1 MAEKNINDFP
11 EFNEDCYEE
20 CEDHFKVIRRNL
32 LELEKFIDSKMIDQ
46 QVLDELSRSFHTLK
60 GLTGMIGQRD
70 AEKLAHLQEN
80 ILNVLSG
87 KNIRLSE
94 PLLNGLFEG
103 LKGLESIIDALK
115 KEELVPD
122 LKVLTEKLNAVSLP
136 YTFNEN
142 TNGIKEEIIDIKEE
156 IKDIKK
162 EMPKSNGNNFYY
174 TITFSPSTELFE
186 KGINVTSIKKQIES
200 IGEIKRSNPVV
211 LEAGKVA
218 FEFTLYSNLLKPE
231 IEKIFDSSVNIVE
244 TKIFEDIENQ
254 QEVSRS
260 NSPGFE
266 LKSDKTFALTN
277 IVRVDLNRLDDLMKM
292 VGDLVV
298 SRSRLEDQ
306 LKGIENKMPT
316 QESRILQET
325 VLLIERQL
333 RLLREGVMRIR
344 LIPIGEIFER
354 MHFVI
359 RDMIKESK
367 KDIILNLSGKE
378 TEIDKIVVEK
388 MLDPLLHLVRNAVS
402 HGIETSEERIE
413 KGKSPKGQIF
423 LRAFTSGD
431 SVIIEVQD
439 DGIGIDKK
447 KVLNEAIE
455 RGIIAPQE
463 DLTDTELLEIIFS
476 QGFSTRKEADM
487 ASGRGVGMAVVK
499 KIVQE
504 LGGTIELDTEIGLGT
519 KFTLQL
525 PLTLAIIDALI
536 LKVGGHRFAMPQPL
550 ITEVLRIEAAAVT
563 HIENNQLIPYR
574 NGVIP
579 VINLSNYFNLPDLSN
594 GSYHVLV
601 VGMGSKAVGLMAD
614 KILSL
619 KEIVVR
625 PIPDQLIHIEGVSGA
640 TELGDSQALLILDP
654 TSLIKAITQKKIN
667 IKNIKSLRNKSSK
680 EVKL

>member
-1 MAEKNINDFP
+1 MAEKNINDFS

-87 KNIRLSE
+87 KNISLTE

-103 LKGLESIIDALK
+103 LKGLESIIEALR
-115 KEELVPD
+115 KEESVPD
-122 LKVLTEKLNAVSLP
+122 LKVLTEKLNSISLP
-136 YTFNEN
+136 ITETEK
-142 TNGIKEEIIDIKEE
+142 TNASIEE
-156 IKDIKK
+156 IKEIKK
-162 EMPKSNGNNFYY
+162 EMPKSKGDNFYY

-186 KGINVTSIKKQIES
+186 KGVNVNSIKKQIES

-218 FEFTLYSNLLKPE
+218 FEFMLRSNLLKPE
-231 IEKIFDSSVNIVE
+231 IEKIFDKNVSIIE
-244 TKIFEDIENQ
+244 TKKFEAVENQ
-254 QEVSRS
+254 YEVTIS
-260 NSPGFE
+260 NGSGIE
-266 LKSDKTFALTN
+266 TRRDKSFAITN

-306 LKGIENKMPT
+306 LKGIETKMPT
-316 QESRILQET
+316 QESRVLQET
-325 VLLIERQL
+325 VLIIERQL

-354 MHFVI
+354 MHFVV

-367 KDIILNLSGKE
+367 KDIVLNLSGKE

-402 HGIETSEERIE
+402 HGIETAEERIE
-413 KGKSPKGQIF
+413 KGKSPKGHIF

-431 SVIIEVQD
+431 SVIIEIQD
-439 DGIGIDKK
+439 DGVGIDKK

-463 DLTDTELLEIIFS
+463 DLTDSELLEIISS

-499 KIVQE
+499 KTVQE
-504 LGGTIELDTEIGLGT
+504 LGGTIELDTEIGFGT

-550 ITEVLRIEAAAVT
+550 ITEVLRIEATAVT
-563 HIENNQLIPYR
+563 HLENNELVPYR
-574 NGVIP
+574 DGVLP

-601 VGMGSKAVGLMAD
+601 IGTGSKAYGLMAD
-614 KILSL
+614 KILSM

-625 PIPDQLIHIEGVSGA
+625 PIPDQIIHIEGVSGA

-654 TSLIKAITQKKIN
+654 TSLIKAITQKKILKKFK
-667 IKNIKSLRNKSSK
+667 IYKN
-680 EVKL
+680 